1 MEHVIN
7 TLKIVLKRFDLNVLK
22 CQFLVVFF
30 ITLCS
35 YSVFSQGSG
44 TDILFD
50 QTSINLEQAIKDMN
64 QRQNAVAYNMANAS
78 TPGFKPIRFPD
89 EIEAATRLYGTTKM
103 LESVNIDDEMVKS
116 TQIRLRHSAYI
127 RLLTTKIGITKKV
140 VTLGKGG

>member
-1 MEHVIN
+1 MVNILVLVLILLSSF
-7 TLKIVLKRFDLNVLK
+7 TLFA
-22 CQFLVVFF
+22 QEVV
-30 ITLCS
+30 
-35 YSVFSQGSG
+35 

-50 QTSINLEQAIKDMN
+50 QTSVNLEQAIKDMN

-89 EIEAATRLYGTTKM
+89 EIEAATRLYGTTRM
-103 LESVNIDDEMVKS
+103 LDSVNIDDEMVKS

>member
-1 MEHVIN
+1 MWYGVKMGKRGFILN
-7 TLKIVLKRFDLNVLK
+7 RWISSFFVLVFIISCSATVFAQD
-22 CQFLVVFF
+22 VV
-30 ITLCS
+30 
-35 YSVFSQGSG
+35 

-50 QTSINLEQAIKDMN
+50 QTSVNLEQAIKDMN
-64 QRQNAVAYNMANAS
+64 RRQNAVAYNMANAS

-89 EIEAATRLYGTTKM
+89 EIEAATRLYGTTRM